1 MRRFLVLPMIA
12 LALVGGCRDLPT
24 EIDSAAPPVA
34 STLALSAQAIS
45 CDAGAL
51 IDAVDAANAAGRGTL
66 NLSAGCTYTLTGVNN
81 ISAEFDINGLP
92 IVTGDVTIN
101 GNGAT
106 IKRDSV
112 APDFRIFYVLN
123 AGDPEQGPGRLT
135 LNEVTISGGSLA
147 NSGGG
152 LVNNGGT
159 LTINH
164 GTISGH
170 KTGDAGGGLS
180 NEGGTLTL
188 NHTVIS
194 GNGATDAG
202 GGVSNLGG
210 TLTLNHTVISGNGA
224 TDGGGGVSNVGGTV
238 TLNHTTISGNKADDN
253 GGGLSNDEGTV
264 LIINGSTLSQNI
276 AGGEGGGL
284 SNFGIGTSTGTV
296 TIDNSTISGNQA
308 GDGGGLSNLGGTL
321 TLNHTVISGNGAT
334 VDGGGVVNVEGGVL
348 TIRSSTIADNQ
359 AGGTGG
365 GLHNFDATATVIGS
379 TASANRAK
387 WGGALLN
394 EAGPT
399 GGTLTV
405 RNSTISGNH
414 AAEGGGGLFN
424 DKGGH
429 LTVTSS
435 TISGN
440 DAVLNGAVKPG
451 GGLLSYNDVN
461 GRADVK
467 GSLIA
472 GNSPDDVAAV
482 EDKTRFN
489 SLGYNLIG
497 RAGPFVNLDS
507 DFNAT
512 GDQRNVTNPGIGPLQ
527 DNGGPTLTRA
537 LLSTS
542 PAVNAI
548 PTTACTDEAGS
559 AVSVD
564 QRGVA
569 RPAGSACDIG
579 AFELASSPVPQTIT
593 FNQPASPKSYGAGF
607 TVNPTASS
615 GLTVSLN
622 ASGGCT
628 GSGYDVTMTSGT
640 DNCVL
645 TASQGGDPVHD
656 PAADVVRTVQAQK
669 VELTVTAEDET
680 IAFGGTP
687 SFDVSY
693 SGFIGPDDV
702 GSLGGTLVLTFQG
715 TGSTVYGS
723 STMVPTAAG
732 TYSVTPSGYSSDNYS
747 FDYVAGAFSIAGG
760 IRFESRS
767 NAANGSGTSLSIGRP
782 AGVKAGDFLLAQIT
796 FDKGSDAGS
805 NAQITPPGWTLVR
818 RTNRGSDLGQAIF
831 YRVAGA
837 TEPASYNWTFSQAV
851 KVAGGIL
858 RYTGVST
865 TAPIV
870 VSSGNTG
877 DSSTLTAP
885 GVGAIERSALVAFFG
900 LKKQGTS
907 LSTPAGMT
915 GRYYFESPQD
925 VAILGADEPRVSDG
939 ATGDRTSTAGH
950 ADKWVAQHVVLH
962 AN

>member
-1 MRRFLVLPMIA
+1 MRRFLALPVTA
-12 LALVGGCRDLPT
+12 LVLVGGCRDLPT
-24 EIDSAAPPVA
+24 ESARAAPHAVPI
-34 STLALSAQAIS
+34 LALSAQAIG
-45 CDAGAL
+45 CNANAL
-51 IDAVDAANAAGRGTL
+51 IDALDAANAAGSGTVD
-66 NLSAGCTYTLTGVNN
+66 LSAGCTYTLTGVNN

-170 KTGDAGGGLS
+170 NSGDAGGALS
-180 NEGGTLTL
+180 NEAGTLTL

-194 GNGATDAG
+194 GNRATDAG

-210 TLTLNHTVISGNGA
+210 TLHLNHTVISGNRA
-224 TDGGGGVSNVGGTV
+224 SDGGGGVFNVGGTV
-238 TLNHTTISGNKADDN
+238 TVNHTTISGNQSDDN

-264 LIINGSTLSQNI
+264 LIINGTTISQNT

-284 SNFGIGTSTGTV
+284 SNFGTGTGTV

-321 TLNHTVISGNGAT
+321 TVNHTVISGNGAV
-334 VDGGGVVNVEGGVL
+334 VDGGGVANIEQGVL
-348 TIRSSTIADNQ
+348 TIRSSTLADNE

-365 GLHNFDATATVIGS
+365 ALHNFDATATVMGS

-424 DKGGH
+424 DKGGR

-440 DAVLNGAVKPG
+440 EAVLKSG
-451 GGLLSYNDVN
+451 GGVLSYNDIN
-461 GRADVK
+461 GSAEVK
-467 GSLIA
+467 GSIIA

-497 RAGPFVNLDS
+497 GAGPFVNLAA
-507 DFNAT
+507 DFNAP
-512 GDQRNVTNPGIGPLQ
+512 GDQRNVTNPGLGHLQ
-527 DNGGPTLTRA
+527 ANGGPTFTRA
-537 LLSTS
+537 LLSAS

-548 PTTACTDEAGS
+548 PTAACTDETGS
-559 AVSVD
+559 AVSLD
-564 QRGVA
+564 QRGVG
-569 RPAGSACDIG
+569 RLAGSACDIG
-579 AFELASSPVPQTIT
+579 AFELASALVPQTIT
-593 FNQPASPKSYGAGF
+593 FNQPASPQSYGAAF
-607 TVNPTASS
+607 TVNLTASS
-615 GLTVSLN
+615 GLTVSLS

-628 GSGYDVTMTSGT
+628 ASGYDVTVTSGT
-640 DNCVL
+640 DGCVL
-645 TASQGGDPVHD
+645 TASQGGDAGHD
-656 PAADVVRTVQAQK
+656 PAADVVRTVDAQK
-669 VELTVTAEDET
+669 VDLAVMAEDET
-680 IAFGGTP
+680 IAFGGSP

-693 SGFIGPDDV
+693 SGFIGTDDAS
-702 GSLGGTLVLTFQG
+702 SLGGTLVLTFQG
-715 TGSTVYGS
+715 TGSTVYS
-723 STMVPTAAG
+723 PSTTVPEAAG
-732 TYSVTPSGYSSDNYS
+732 TYSVTPGGLSSDNYG

-767 NAANGSGTSLSIGRP
+767 AAQNGGATSLSIGRP

-796 FDKGSDAGS
+796 FEKGSAAGS
-805 NAQITPPGWTLVR
+805 NSQITPSGWALVR
-818 RTNRGSDLGQAIF
+818 RTNRGSDLGQAIL

-837 TEPASYNWTFSQAV
+837 TEPASYTWTYPQAL
-851 KVAGGIL
+851 KAAGGIL

-865 TAPIV
+865 IGPIV
-870 VSSGNTG
+870 ASSGNTG
-877 DSSTLTAP
+877 DSGTLTAP

-907 LSTPAGMT
+907 LSTPPGMT

-925 VAILGADEPRVSDG
+925 VAILGADEPRASGG
-939 ATGDRTSTAGH
+939 ATGNRTSIAGH
-950 ADKWVAQHVVLH
+950 ADKWVAQHVVLR